1 MPLQGKKQVP
11 LPAWPIYISS
21 HTSFLCQDIPDDGQI
36 FTSVL
41 PVAALSRSNPLPPPP
56 TTPVSILMR
65 RRYKHWKERSF
76 RFSRFIPSFCEWS
89 NTPHWPHLEGVH
101 ADFRSIRLLPV
112 RTLPRV
118 SACVLF
124 FCCEVKNP
132 SRTNALRRK
141 AVLPLGAPH
150 SLLEQSIKK
159 NKAFKQW
166 ITTDRSI
173 RRHKQ
178 EAQYEL
184 GIDLS
189 YKKSQKYKYSPS
201 GIQYISPAPSV
212 ERVIFVQRLHTV
224 VWTVFI

>member
-1 MPLQGKKQVP
+1 MDKSSPL
-11 LPAWPIYISS
+11 
-21 HTSFLCQDIPDDGQI
+21 SFLLLYSLALILPP
-36 FTSVL
+36 FL
-41 PVAALSRSNPLPPPP
+41 PVKM
-56 TTPVSILMR
+56 LMR

-76 RFSRFIPSFCEWS
+76 RFSCFIPSFSEWL
-89 NTPHWPHLEGVH
+89 NMPHWPHLEGVH
-101 ADFRSIRLLPV
+101 AGFHSIRLLPV

-118 SACVLF
+118 RSACVFFFF
-124 FCCEVKNP
+124 FCFFSCEVKNP

-141 AVLPLGAPH
+141 AVLPLGALH

-189 YKKSQKYKYSPS
+189 YKKSQKYKYSPL
-201 GIQYISPAPSV
+201 GIQYISPVPSA